1 MGVHRSAPESL
12 DRGSGRIRRR
22 VGQEVQANS
31 LSLELQTGSY
41 ELEFSESGVTVL
53 ARVGIVS
60 EAEEQQK
67 SLASHTDQGGDF
79 RMREE
84 RFTPA
89 EG

>member
-12 DRGSGRIRRR
+12 DRGSGRIRHR

-53 ARVGIVS
+53 ATVGIVS
-60 EAEEQQK
+60 ETEESQK
-67 SLASHTDQGGDF
+67 SLASRTD
-79 RMREE
+79 
-84 RFTPA
+84 
-89 EG
+89 

>member
-12 DRGSGRIRRR
+12 DRGSGRIRHR

-53 ARVGIVS
+53 ATVGIVS
-60 EAEEQQK
+60 ETEESQK
-67 SLASHTDQGGDF
+67 SLASRTDQGGDF
-79 RMREE
+79 RMRQEG
-84 RFTPA
+84 FTPA